1 MTGPLARWQTVV
13 FVVATATSQSGGP
26 DSLDGRDAQWRTW
39 RGFAVSCPLQSF
51 PMLCSERGTA
61 ARDGGGR
68 MPRRSLRRPLRGPSS
83 FGSTGE
89 SLRLLGPGQGA
100 ALSSAGSTAGR
111 PRTRRRAAA
120 LSASVASPALPDDRH
135 PCEWPTPR
143 GGRRPPRV
151 SPWGD
156 GDPLP

>member
-13 FVVATATSQSGGP
+13 FVVATATSQ
-26 DSLDGRDAQWRTW
+26 RTW

-61 ARDGGGR
+61 ARGGGGR